1 MKDEKFSLR
10 ARIKSF
16 KFSFE
21 GLAAFFKRE
30 HNSWIHFIATI
41 VVLAF
46 SYWIGVTKSEMIA
59 IVFAIGFVW
68 VAEIFNT
75 CIERVMD
82 FISVEKHNDIKFI
95 KDLAS
100 GGVLIAAITAVIIA
114 LIIFIPKLI
123 ILL

>member
-1 MKDEKFSLR
+1 MEDEKFSIR
-10 ARIKSF
+10 ARMESF

-30 HNSWIHFIATI
+30 HNSWLHFIATI
-41 VVLAF
+41 AILALCGF
-46 SYWIGVTKSEMIA
+46 VGVTKTELLA

-82 FISVEKHNDIKFI
+82 YITLERHPDIKFI

-100 GGVLIAAITAVIIA
+100 GAVLVAAITAIVVA
-114 LIIFIPKLI
+114 LIIFIPKFL
-123 ILL
+123 

>member
-1 MKDEKFSLR
+1 MKDENFSIR
-10 ARIKSF
+10 ARIRSF

-21 GLAAFFKRE
+21 GLAAFLKKE
-30 HNSWIHFIATI
+30 HNSWIH
-41 VVLAF
+41 VLATLAVLGF
-46 SYWIGVTKSEMIA
+46 SFWIGVTRTELLA

-82 FISVEKHNDIKFI
+82 YISLERHPDIKFI

-100 GGVLIAAITAVIIA
+100 GAVLIAALTAVVVA
-114 LIIFIPKLI
+114 LIIFIPKFI
-123 ILL
+123 D